1 MSSTRRRDNRA
12 RRSHPSVGTMVVAAA
27 VAYGTYRLATW
38 AWESW
43 NRREEDDDPLLVR
56 RDVLV
61 SETPN
66 NSSHQKWRL
75 RRQRMARCR
84 DEVGNAMNDFLPTL
98 QRTIEDLTETSRDTK
113 ALKQLRNSQDEDRR
127 LKEKELWSAI
137 KTKALTRLI
146 ATAYAHSILFLV
158 LTTQV
163 HLMGGKL
170 FEEQA
175 QASETS
181 SSLGGSVASG
191 RMSSYQTS
199 HRIVLTRTYDFFFD
213 KGIALLIHAVE
224 RAVDLVVGDW
234 DVTNPSSVNMS
245 KEILDNAIQ
254 DICKNLEGRTGRSST
269 RRPRSLLRFLL
280 PPEHGID
287 SLVQDDLAQA
297 ILDETL
303 DILESPVFE
312 DAQRDCL
319 STTFDMMRDKSWSK
333 IFLETD
339 LPQHAA
345 SPWGTKPMATVL
357 SKLKHTSR
365 SFFEVAAIP
374 DEVLFQTSG
383 SSLNLYLS
391 TIQRLQTVLELGDV
405 SFN

>member
-1 MSSTRRRDNRA
+1 MSSTRRRDNRRA
-12 RRSHPSVGTMVVAAA
+12 RNSQPSVGTMVVAAA

-43 NRREEDDDPLLVR
+43 NRLEEDDDALLEP

-61 SETPN
+61 PETPN
-66 NSSHQKWRL
+66 NNHQKWRL

-84 DEVGNAMNDFLPTL
+84 DEVVNAMNDFLPTL
-98 QRTIEDLTETSRDTK
+98 RRTIEDLTETLQDTK
-113 ALKQLRNSQDEDRR
+113 ALKQLRNSQDEGRR
-127 LKEKELWSAI
+127 LKEQELWNSI
-137 KTKALTRLI
+137 KTKAVTRLI
-146 ATAYAHSILFLV
+146 ATAYAHTILFLV

-170 FEEQA
+170 FQEQA
-175 QASETS
+175 HASEIS

-191 RMSSYQTS
+191 RMLSYQTS

-213 KGIALLIHAVE
+213 EGIALLVQAVE
-224 RAVDLVVGDW
+224 RAVDLVIGDW
-234 DVTNPSSVNMS
+234 DVTHPSSVNIS
-245 KEILDNAIQ
+245 KELLDKAIQ
-254 DICKNLEGRTGRSST
+254 DICKHLEGRAGRSST
-269 RRPRSLLRFLL
+269 RRSRTLLRFLL
-280 PPEHGID
+280 PPEHGVD
-287 SLVQDDLAQA
+287 SFVQDDLAQS
-297 ILDETL
+297 ILEETL

-319 STTFDMMRDKSWSK
+319 STTFDMMRDERWSK

-345 SPWGTKPMATVL
+345 SPWGTKALATVL
-357 SKLKHTSR
+357 SKLKHTSS
-365 SFFEVAAIP
+365 SFFEVATIP
-374 DEVLFQTSG
+374 DEVEFPTSA